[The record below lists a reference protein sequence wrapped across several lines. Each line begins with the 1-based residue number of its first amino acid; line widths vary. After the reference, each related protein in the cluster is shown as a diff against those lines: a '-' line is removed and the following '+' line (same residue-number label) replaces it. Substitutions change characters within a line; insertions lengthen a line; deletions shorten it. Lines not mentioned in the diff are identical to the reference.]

1 MGKSI
6 GLLVLI
12 GIGLLFVIS
21 GCGSYNN
28 LVEKDENV
36 EQAWGQVETQYQRRS
51 DLVPQLVATV
61 KGAADFEKSTITAVT
76 EARAKA
82 SSIQID
88 PSNITPEQLQQFQ
101 QAQAGLSSSLSR
113 LLATFERYPELKATD
128 NFKELQAQLE
138 GTENRIAVAR
148 DNFNNVVTDYN
159 KSVRRFP
166 AAIYASIF
174 GFDRRPQFESD
185 AGAEDAPEVNF
196 DFSE

>member
-6 GLLVLI
+6 GLLVAI
-12 GIGLLFVIS
+12 GLGLLFVIS

-28 LVEKDENV
+28 LVDKDEDV
-36 EQAWGQVETQYQRRS
+36 EKAWGQVETQYQRRA

-76 EARAKA
+76 EARSNAT
-82 SSIQID
+82 SIKID
-88 PSNITPEQLQQFQ
+88 PSNITPEQLKQFQ
-101 QAQAGLSSSLSR
+101 QAQAGLTSSLSR

-128 NFKELQAQLE
+128 NFKDLQTELA

-148 DNFNNVVTDYN
+148 RDFNEAVTTYN

-185 AGAEDAPEVNF
+185 AGAEDAPEIDF